1 MPLQSM
7 TGFGKAEVIKDGL
20 SLVVEMKSVNHRF
33 RDVRFKM
40 SSIFN
45 PIEMELRKK
54 LEKKYSRGSFD
65 IFINYKKSE
74 DGSKFDELD
83 KSKIKKFINKMKEIS
98 VETEV
103 PLQMRAVDFLRNEF
117 YVEQTDDSVGI
128 MQEMMVEAFEA
139 ALVDLE
145 KARMTEG
152 EKLLVAIKG
161 HKKNYEE
168 LFSIIEKRI
177 DSYQKDVEERLKKKF
192 QEVASEIKIE
202 ESRYMQEVVYY
213 LEKMDVHEEINRIK
227 VHLSKFDIITSL
239 KTEIGRQ
246 FDFLIQELNRETNTI
261 GSKSSTNE
269 ISEAVVGMK
278 VQLEKIREQAL
289 NLE

>member
-1 MPLQSM
+1 
-7 TGFGKAEVIKDGL
+7 
-20 SLVVEMKSVNHRF
+20 
-33 RDVRFKM
+33 
-40 SSIFN
+40 
-45 PIEMELRKK
+45 
-54 LEKKYSRGSFD
+54 
-65 IFINYKKSE
+65 
-74 DGSKFDELD
+74 
-83 KSKIKKFINKMKEIS
+83 MKEIS

-117 YVEQTDDSVGI
+117 YVEQTDDSVEI
-128 MQEMMVEAFEA
+128 MQKMAVEAFEK
-139 ALVDLE
+139 ALIDLE

-152 EKLLVAIKG
+152 EKLLVAIKD
-161 HKKNYEE
+161 HKKNYEQ
-168 LFSIIEKRI
+168 LFSVIEKRI

-192 QEVASEIKIE
+192 QEVAADIKID

-213 LEKMDVHEEINRIK
+213 LEKLDVHEEINRIK
-227 VHLSKFDIITSL
+227 VHLSKFDKITSM

-261 GSKSSTNE
+261 GSKSNTNE